1 MPAGIGPEWDGVIAE
16 LIAAGRQ
23 SVEDGLAIAS
33 GGNFSVRLE
42 GSDDFLITG
51 TGTHLNRLTR
61 DSFAL
66 LTASG
71 ERVEGCAPSSEW
83 RLHSE
88 AYRQRPD
95 GRVLLHLHPEVCVTL
110 DLLGIPIRQMT
121 LDHVAYIP
129 RIERIGFYPN
139 GSPQLGTE
147 AAQAMTRADCVIL
160 GNHGCS
166 VIGSSV
172 DDALRKINNL
182 EQAARMT
189 MAMAMLGDRST
200 EFPREL
206 RSSAVHA
213 G

>member
-1 MPAGIGPEWDGVIAE
+1 MPRSIGPEWDDQVAE
-16 LIAAGRQ
+16 MIAAGKQ
-23 SVEDGLAIAS
+23 SADAGLAIAS
-33 GGNFSVRLE
+33 GGNFSVRRDE
-42 GSDDFLITG
+42 SGDFIVTG
-51 TGTHLNRLTR
+51 TGTHLDRLTR

-66 LTASG
+66 LSSDG
-71 ERVEGCAPSSEW
+71 EHLAGCAPSSEW

-88 AYRQRPD
+88 AYRQRPKS
-95 GRVLLHLHPEVCVTL
+95 RVLHLHPEACVTL
-110 DLLGIPIRQMT
+110 DLLGISIRQLT

-139 GSPQLGTE
+139 GSHELAIK
-147 AAQAMTRADCVIL
+147 AADAMTRADCVIL

-189 MAMAMLGDRST
+189 LAMAALGDRST
-200 EFPREL
+200 EFPKEL